1 VPNDCKM
8 PIMSMYGRNI
18 ASTAAIII
26 PLAIPEI
33 KPLIVL

>member
-1 VPNDCKM
+1 
-8 PIMSMYGRNI
+8 MYGMNI
-18 ASTAAIII
+18 ASNAAIII

>member
-1 VPNDCKM
+1 
-8 PIMSMYGRNI
+8 MYGMNM
-18 ASTAAIII
+18 ASNAATIM

>member
-1 VPNDCKM
+1 
-8 PIMSMYGRNI
+8 MYGRNI
-18 ASTAAIII
+18 ASTAAIIM